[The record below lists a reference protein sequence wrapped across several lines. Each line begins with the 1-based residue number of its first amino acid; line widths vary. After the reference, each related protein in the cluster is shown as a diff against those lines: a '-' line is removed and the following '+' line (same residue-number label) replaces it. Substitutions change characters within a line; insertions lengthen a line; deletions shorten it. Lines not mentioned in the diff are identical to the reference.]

1 METALKCPTRYLE
14 NSEMAARLIN
24 GLIDRQPVNMWK
36 NDLWKIFE
44 GYMADNQT
52 SGASTRINDEFLT
65 FRDLLNFFNELEAL
79 LDIKHPD
86 YK

>member
-1 METALKCPTRYLE
+1 ME
-14 NSEMAARLIN
+14 NSLNNPIEYLKNPEAAERLIN
-24 GLIDRQPVNMWK
+24 GLIDRQPVSMWK

-52 SGASTRINDEFLT
+52 SGASSRINDEFLT
-65 FRDLLNFFNELEAL
+65 FRDLLNFFNELESLMAV
-79 LDIKHPD
+79 KHPD